1 VHPAEHPPQTGEPS
15 RVVTIPLVRDGK
27 AMVDVNLGAA
37 RDLVASGLRS
47 LPWEGLMLSH
57 GDPAIPTT
65 QIPARRRPIDHQE

>member
-1 VHPAEHPPQTGEPS
+1 VHPAGHPPQTSEPS
-15 RVVTIPLVRDGK
+15 RVVTVPLVRDGK
-27 AMVDVNLGAA
+27 AVIDVNLGVA

-65 QIPARRRPIDHQE
+65 HIPVRRRPIDHQE

>member
-1 VHPAEHPPQTGEPS
+1 VHPAGHPPQTSEPS

-27 AMVDVNLGAA
+27 AVTDMDLGVA

-65 QIPARRRPIDHQE
+65 QIPVRHRPIDHQE